1 MTVFIYLTVPLDRLY
16 GKPNE
21 ESYKM
26 NNSRIQ
32 LIY

>member
-1 MTVFIYLTVPLDRLY
+1 MTVFIYLTVQHGRLY

-21 ESYKM
+21 ETYKM
-26 NNSRIQ
+26 NNSHIQ